1 MSDQKGLQRNYK
13 ERTDGAR
20 EKALQAIN
28 ILKANGH
35 QVNFSSVS
43 KESGVSRHFLYGDD
57 EVRSIIE
64 EQRKCDVDNSIN
76 RRARYDKTAKSKDV
90 IIAAKDKKIARLE
103 EENRR
108 WKAELTTL
116 RGMVYTSN
124 KSTSGTCTPCKES
137 SNSGG

>member
-1 MSDQKGLQRNYK
+1 MSDQRGLKRSYEERNREAK
-13 ERTDGAR
+13 
-20 EKALQAIN
+20 EKALRAIN
-28 ILKANGH
+28 SLKAGGH

-57 EVRSIIE
+57 EVRSLIE
-64 EQRKCDVDNSIN
+64 DQRKCDVDNSIN

-90 IIAAKDKKIARLE
+90 IIAAKDKKIAKLE

-108 WKAELTTL
+108 LKAELTTL
-116 RGMVYTSN
+116 RGMVYASS
-124 KSTSGTCTPCKES
+124 KSTSGTCTRCEES

>member
-1 MSDQKGLQRNYK
+1 MSDQRGLRRSYEERN
-13 ERTDGAR
+13 R
-20 EKALQAIN
+20 EAKAKALRAIN
-28 ILKANGH
+28 SLKAGGH

-57 EVRSIIE
+57 EVRSLIE
-64 EQRKCDVDNSIN
+64 NLRKCDVDNSMN

-90 IIAAKDKKIARLE
+90 IIAAKDKKIAKLE

-108 WKAELTTL
+108 LKAELTTL
-116 RGMVYTSN
+116 RGMVYASS
-124 KSTSGTCTPCKES
+124 KSTSGTCTRCEES

>member
-1 MSDQKGLQRNYK
+1 MSDQRGLRRSYEERNREAK
-13 ERTDGAR
+13 
-20 EKALQAIN
+20 EKALRAIN
-28 ILKANGH
+28 SLKAGGH

-57 EVRSIIE
+57 EVRSLIE
-64 EQRKCDVDNSIN
+64 NLRKCDVDNSMN

-90 IIAAKDKKIARLE
+90 IIAAKDKKIAKLE

-108 WKAELTTL
+108 LKAELTTL
-116 RGMVYTSN
+116 RGMVYASS
-124 KSTSGTCTPCKES
+124 KSISGTCTRCEES

>member
-1 MSDQKGLQRNYK
+1 MSDQSGLKKSYK
-13 ERTDGAR
+13 ERNREAK
-20 EKALQAIN
+20 EKALKAIN
-28 ILKANGH
+28 SLKAGGH

-57 EVRSIIE
+57 EIRSLIE
-64 EQRKCDVDNSIN
+64 NQRKCDVDNSIN

-90 IIAAKDKKIARLE
+90 IIAAKDKKIAKLE

-108 WKAELTTL
+108 LKAELSTL
-116 RGMVYTSN
+116 RGMIYASS
-124 KSTSGTCTPCKES
+124 KSTSGTCTRCEES